1 MSVNGGLEYF
11 RSGEGPAVL
20 LLHGAMGG
28 YDQSVRLG
36 QAAIGETGFDGIAVS
51 RPGYLGTPLSAGR
64 KPEEQADLCARLL
77 DTLGVEQTAVVA
89 VSGGGQCALQFALR
103 HAERC
108 QAVVMISAV
117 SAPLAVKIPLRFQA
131 LSFLAHF
138 PTITARM
145 QKKAAANFDK
155 AAQRSIPDPVLR
167 AEVLNDPEVGPIFR
181 DHVIGT
187 FDRMSERIAGT
198 ENDIAQSRL
207 PFDYPVEQIAAPV
220 LVVHGTD
227 DEAVPFAQAE
237 ALASR
242 VKCGELLAIEGGRH
256 VSLFTHRQLIQTR
269 VRAFLGLL

>member
-36 QAAIGETGFDGIAVS
+36 RAAIGETGFDGIAVS
-51 RPGYLGTPLSAGR
+51 RPGYLGTPLGTGR

-77 DTLGVEQTAVVA
+77 DALGIERAAVVA

-108 QAVVMISAV
+108 RAVVMISAC
-117 SAPLAVKIPLRFQA
+117 SAPLTVKIPLRFHV

-138 PTITARM
+138 PALTARM
-145 QKKAAANFDK
+145 QRKAAANLEK

-167 AEVLNDPEVGPIFR
+167 AEVLNDPEVGQLLR
-181 DHVIGT
+181 DHVICT
-187 FDRMSERIAGT
+187 FDRMSKRIAGT
-198 ENDIAQSRL
+198 QNDIAQSRL
-207 PFDYPVEQIAAPV
+207 PFDYPLERIIAPV

-242 VKCGELLAIEGGRH
+242 VKCGALMAIPGGRH
-256 VSLFTHRQLIQTR
+256 TSLFTHRRLIQTR